1 MIPDLIS
8 LLLDESFP
16 RHVLSTQSISRL
28 LEMVG
33 SYGGDD
39 FHIYNEIARLPPLRQ
54 PPSAGPQDLTE
65 AALLELLR
73 RLPGFGFL
81 PRLGAGRYRFGSL
94 EVLFHMTGTEL
105 AAQVIQ
111 PPSTEVMRA
120 VDFFS
125 QRGPQEFPSAALD
138 AVKASDALGLA
149 PTMTIQD
156 GSMPSFGMALAP
168 SLGAP
173 ALGAPLGGPSL
184 GAPLGFDASMRP
196 GGSTTARGLAVEKK
210 LTTGST
216 CRDRV
221 HAGSL
226 RASVRRSYRSEWL
239 DGSTLSPKWQD
250 TEHCRAI
257 GGEKPNKA
265 SDPRRRDTL
274 GRAHR
279 AMALSRAKGLN
290 ITKNDTRRMEEE
302 AKQMEAKLELL
313 RRTMEVAEQSGKSAD
328 GRWRSGANNKPLTKG
343 YVKSVLEVWDPGRSY
358 GGQPF
363 GATSL
368 PQPFELQRAAA
379 MQSQDRDALEVEA
392 FLCSLKLD
400 RYVVLFME
408 HGFDCM
414 DVVKEMEEEHMQ
426 QIGMAT
432 GHILKLRKRLAEF
445 KPKKASEG
453 AEKDLTRKV
462 SFSEASNEA
471 VQVQSLDL
479 GSLEGLA
486 RRLAFR
492 SLGEK
497 PPMLRSPPDAVPP
510 KGQLCEILSP
520 GHQRSIGGR
529 FQEEKVK
536 EVKEEKEGKEEK
548 KAPGSFWSSLGGSD
562 VNLERASTPSKLP
575 AESTA
580 AETSNVALGEEKL
593 CCYQCFKQFY
603 AQFAVEREDETA
615 GGQRRLCSEACAD
628 AWCAAARAKA
638 EAFEKRQLQLQQ
650 MQEMQRAMAEE
661 EAPAA

>member
-1 MIPDLIS
+1 
-8 LLLDESFP
+8 
-16 RHVLSTQSISRL
+16 
-28 LEMVG
+28 
-33 SYGGDD
+33 
-39 FHIYNEIARLPPLRQ
+39 
-54 PPSAGPQDLTE
+54 
-65 AALLELLR
+65 
-73 RLPGFGFL
+73 
-81 PRLGAGRYRFGSL
+81 
-94 EVLFHMTGTEL
+94 
-105 AAQVIQ
+105 
-111 PPSTEVMRA
+111 
-120 VDFFS
+120 
-125 QRGPQEFPSAALD
+125 
-138 AVKASDALGLA
+138 
-149 PTMTIQD
+149 
-156 GSMPSFGMALAP
+156 
-168 SLGAP
+168 
-173 ALGAPLGGPSL
+173 
-184 GAPLGFDASMRP
+184 
-196 GGSTTARGLAVEKK
+196 
-210 LTTGST
+210 
-216 CRDRV
+216 
-221 HAGSL
+221 
-226 RASVRRSYRSEWL
+226 
-239 DGSTLSPKWQD
+239 
-250 TEHCRAI
+250 
-257 GGEKPNKA
+257 
-265 SDPRRRDTL
+265 
-274 GRAHR
+274 
-279 AMALSRAKGLN
+279 MALSRAKGLN

-343 YVKSVLEVWDPGRSY
+343 YVKSVLEAPNKKGKSGTPKSGTLAEATEASPLAPLPSPSPSNSNASPLAPLVTSNSPSTV
-358 GGQPF
+358 
-363 GATSL
+363 GATSAARN
-368 PQPFELQRAAA
+368 LQAA

-462 SFSEASNEA
+462 SFSEAPKPKETEA
-471 VQVQSLDL
+471 AGFSKSL
-479 GSLEGLA
+479 LEG
-486 RRLAFR
+486 AFDEED
-492 SLGEK
+492 SAA
-497 PPMLRSPPDAVPP
+497 S
-510 KGQLCEILSP
+510 
-520 GHQRSIGGR
+520 
-529 FQEEKVK
+529 FQEALKAWRGGAAE
-536 EVKEEKEGKEEK
+536 
-548 KAPGSFWSSLGGSD
+548 APGSFWSSLGGSD